1 MSLQVSKRIDARGSQ
16 CPGPLMELVR
26 AVKKAEVGEIIE
38 VLSNDP
44 GSVKDIPE
52 WVKRSGHELLEIK
65 EYGDYRGFIVKK
77 GESRR
82 RRKKKE

>member
-1 MSLQVSKRIDARGSQ
+1 MSLEISKKIDARGSQ

-52 WVKRSGHELLEIK
+52 WIQRSGHELIEIK
-65 EYGDYRGFIVKK
+65 DYGDYKGFIVKK
-77 GESRR
+77 GESKR
-82 RRKKKE
+82 RRKRNK